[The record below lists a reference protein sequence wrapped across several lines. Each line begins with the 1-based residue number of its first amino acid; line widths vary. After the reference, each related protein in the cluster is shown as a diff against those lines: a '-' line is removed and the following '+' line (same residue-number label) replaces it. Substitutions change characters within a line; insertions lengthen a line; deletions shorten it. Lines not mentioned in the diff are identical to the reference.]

1 MHYRKFTGLIAGL
14 LVFLAAAGA
23 LHAQV
28 LTVTNGLQLWP
39 INRLTAITPSKPA
52 MFRPRSSSPARKTA
66 NPRCAST
73 ASPTFWMSPV
83 RRVLPLRGIFPPSSS

>member
-28 LTVTNGLQLWP
+28 LTVTNGLQLWLKADAGVTT
-39 INRLTAITPSKPA
+39 NAAGGVTQWTDQ
-52 MFRPRSSSPARKTA
+52 SPNGNNAVQTSDVSAPQFVAGAQK
-66 NPRCAST
+66 
-73 ASPTFWMSPV
+73 
-83 RRVLPLRGIFPPSSS
+83 